1 LGTAVGDNPYDI
13 LGVKPDASVEQVQQA
28 YRKLAK
34 KFHPDLNP
42 GNRKAEEEFK
52 RISAA
57 YDLLSDPEKRARF
70 DRGEIDASGTERPSQ
85 RYYRDFAGAGSDH
98 PYASS
103 AGFEDFM
110 NSDDLLSELL
120 RRGGRTTVRMR
131 GADVHYRVPI
141 DFLEAVNGA
150 SKRVTLP
157 NGGTLEFEVPPGA
170 TDGDVLQ
177 LRGKGG
183 AGLGGG
189 PTGDALI
196 ELEVRPHPLFWR
208 DGDDIRL
215 ALPISLTEAV
225 LGGSV
230 EVPTPTG
237 PVTMTVPKGS
247 NTGRVMR
254 LRGKGAPRREG
265 SRGDLYVELQVM
277 LPENDPDLEAFV
289 RSWAAGR
296 THNPRRAM
304 RT

>member
-1 LGTAVGDNPYDI
+1 MDDNPYDI
-13 LGVKPDASVEQVQQA
+13 LGLKPDTSVEQVQKA
-28 YRKLAK
+28 HRKLAK

-70 DRGEIDASGTERPSQ
+70 DRGEIDASGAERPSQ
-85 RYYRDFAGAGSDH
+85 RYYRDFASAGTDH
-98 PYASS
+98 PYTSS

-110 NSDDLLSELL
+110 SSDDLLSELL
-120 RRGGRTTVRMR
+120 RRGGRTTIRMR

-141 DFLEAVNGA
+141 DFLDAVNGA

-189 PTGDALI
+189 PAGDALI

-254 LRGKGAPRREG
+254 LRGKGASRREG

>member
-1 LGTAVGDNPYDI
+1 VSDNPYEI
-13 LGVKPDASVEQVQQA
+13 LGVKPDASVEQVQTA

-70 DRGEIDASGTERPSQ
+70 DRGEIDASGTERPSP
-85 RYYRDFAGAGSDH
+85 RYYRDFAGGDH
-98 PYASS
+98 PYTSS

-110 NSDDLLSELL
+110 NSDDFLSELL

-157 NGGTLEFEVPPGA
+157 NGGTFEFEVPPGA

-189 PTGDALI
+189 PAGDALI
-196 ELEVRPHPLFWR
+196 ELEVRPHPHFRR

-225 LGGSV
+225 LGGKV

-296 THNPRRAM
+296 THNPRRAL